1 MSSASVEE
9 VRNRIDIVDVISES
23 VPLKKAGRTFKAP
36 CPFHNERTPSFIVNP
51 DRQSWHCFGACST
64 GGDVFSFVMK
74 RENMEFG
81 EALRTLA
88 EKVGVALPTRDR
100 AAESKTDRLVEA
112 NKAAA
117 AFFQSQLLTSPAA
130 SQARDYIQRRGLSD
144 DAVKEFQLGYCPP
157 TPGAVFRHLRSLGFS
172 LDECADA
179 GLGTRSESGEIRD
192 IFRGRLMFP
201 IRNPRG
207 RVIGFGGRALGESG
221 PKYINSPQSS
231 LFDKSGTLYGA
242 DRARDAARQADRAVV
257 VEGYMDVITAHQ
269 FGFRNVVASIGTALT
284 EKQVDVLK
292 RLSRRISLALDAD
305 SAGQEATLRSLK
317 SSWQSFYRSV
327 HPLQGSSGRR
337 FLEGPA
343 DHVVDIVSLP
353 KGEDPD
359 SIIRKDRE
367 GWATLLESPKP
378 LIDYLMEME
387 VGRANLDSPGARAA
401 ILEEFRSLLVTT
413 DFLDQE
419 VYVRKLANLMQV
431 TEETIKAAINAPSP
445 ARMRRPPLPSPSR
458 RTREGQHAT
467 AASRQ
472 NDVLEEYVLGVLLKR
487 PDLLAE
493 MDKPDPEWFIDLVNR
508 EIFQRLASGAGMED
522 MDESGAGE
530 TAEVVGRLMAAS
542 IPKSTDDDMVRG
554 LRECA
559 ARLES
564 RWLKGLKQA
573 EAVALGDGDAL
584 GDAAEAIRGR
594 ALAINEGLK
603 KIQEKDATKALPYK
617 GV

>member
-1 MSSASVEE
+1 MSSASIEE
-9 VRNRIDIVDVISES
+9 VRNRLDIVDVISET

-51 DRQSWHCFGACST
+51 DRQTWHCFGACST
-64 GGDVFSFVMK
+64 GGNVFSFVMK

-81 EALRTLA
+81 ETLRILA
-88 EKVGVALPTRDR
+88 EKVGVALPTRDQ
-100 AAESKTDRLVEA
+100 AAESKTDRLLEA

-130 SQARDYIQRRGLSD
+130 APTRDYIKRRGLSGD
-144 DAVKEFQLGYCPP
+144 VVKEFQLGYCPP
-157 TPGAVFRHLRSLGFS
+157 TSGALFRHLQSLGFTM
-172 LDECADA
+172 DECADA
-179 GLGTRSESGEIRD
+179 GLGTHSESGEVRD

-201 IRNPRG
+201 IRDPRG

-231 LFDKSGTLYGA
+231 LFDKSGVLYAA
-242 DRARDAARQADRAVV
+242 DRAREAARQANRVVV

-269 FGFRNVVASIGTALT
+269 FGFRNVVASMGTALT

-305 SAGQEATLRSLK
+305 AAGQEATLRSLK

-327 HPLQGSSGRR
+327 HPLQGSNRRR
-337 FLEGPA
+337 FLEGPT

-367 GWATLLESPKP
+367 GWESLLESPKP
-378 LIDYLMEME
+378 LIDYLMETE
-387 VGRANLDSPGARAA
+387 VERANLDSPGARAA

-431 TEETIKAAINAPSP
+431 AEETVKAAINAPSP
-445 ARMRRPPLPSPSR
+445 ARMRRPQPPSPSR
-458 RTREGQHAT
+458 RSQQGQQPT
-467 AASRQ
+467 PASRQ
-472 NDVLEEYVLGVLLKR
+472 KDVMEEYVLGVLLKR
-487 PDLLAE
+487 PDLLAA
-493 MDKPDPEWFIDLVNR
+493 MDNPNPEWFIDPINR
-508 EIFQRLASGAGMED
+508 EIFERVASGGAMED
-522 MDESGAGE
+522 LGESWVGE
-530 TAEVVGRLMAAS
+530 KAEVVERLIRPS
-542 IPKSTDDDMVRG
+542 NHKSTDDDMARG

-559 ARLES
+559 GRLES
-564 RWLKGLKQA
+564 RRLKRLKQA
-573 EAVALGDGDAL
+573 EALALGDGEAL
-584 GDAAEAIRGR
+584 GDTIEAIRGR

-603 KIQEKDATKALPYK
+603 KIQEKDAAKALPHK